1 MIKVTVLEDSD
12 RVVRE
17 LKLTGHAGY
26 GEEGQDIVCAAVSA
40 LVFSA
45 YNSIETFTE
54 DDFEGS
60 ADERSGDFQLR
71 FSGEISPESKLLM
84 NSLVLGLANIMES
97 YGKQYIKIRFEE
109 V

>member
-1 MIKVTVLEDSD
+1 MIKVTVFEDSD
-12 RVVRE
+12 RVVRGF
-17 LKLTGHAGY
+17 KLTGHAGY

-60 ADERSGDFQLR
+60 ADERPGDFFRRDQSGIKTPYE
-71 FSGEISPESKLLM
+71 FSGARPYEYHGI
-84 NSLVLGLANIMES
+84 
-97 YGKQYIKIRFEE
+97 IRETIY
-109 V
+109 

>member
-45 YNSIETFTE
+45 
-54 DDFEGS
+54 
-60 ADERSGDFQLR
+60 
-71 FSGEISPESKLLM
+71 
-84 NSLVLGLANIMES
+84 
-97 YGKQYIKIRFEE
+97 
-109 V
+109 

>member
-54 DDFEGS
+54 DDLREVPMNVRETFS
-60 ADERSGDFQLR
+60 CVFQERSVRNQ
-71 FSGEISPESKLLM
+71 
-84 NSLVLGLANIMES
+84 NSL
-97 YGKQYIKIRFEE
+97 
-109 V
+109 